1 MREWGASQN
10 AGPTRFCMHDPTIAL
25 ITPTEPTQCALLELN
40 SFLRATMV
48 DEMLCSSLMPH
59 KVLYFNAPIYLQNKI
74 LIGRFRD
81 TGYSKS

>member
-1 MREWGASQN
+1 VREWGAQQN
-10 AGPTRFCMHDPTIAL
+10 ARPTRFRMHEPTIAL
-25 ITPTEPTQCALLELN
+25 ITPTEPRQCVLLELG
-40 SFLRATMV
+40 SFLRAVV